1 MMMVVTATMIVLVVM
16 MGMVWMYDDDVVS
29 GIDCDVN
36 DDGNADHDGA
46 VASPDEEVPN
56 DPGASELEAL
66 EKRINQLLAAWEEL
80 TARCRAAEVRV
91 AGLRQE
97 VRERQA
103 QFGQMQQDLKD
114 QIANLRKELNDA
126 AGRRVAHD
134 GGMQEQLRQLE
145 LLRHRELQH
154 LRLQEEQLESLQH
167 GEHWEEPVIFA
178 TSDPPARLVDPG
190 LMEGSP
196 PQRSYGPGRRSD
208 LRQVM
213 APSSLVAHW
222 PRDLEAS
229 VSSQFTQ
236 EDGLGHRRSKISIL
250 QAMSHH
256 PCRPGRGCPCGR
268 GFRAGSLRLVS
279 RGSPT
284 LWAPR
289 FSVLLRKISKVEK
302 RHLGTT
308 GI

>member
-1 MMMVVTATMIVLVVM
+1 LNALSYTEDRLAESRHEAARLSAE
-16 MGMVWMYDDDVVS
+16 VS
-29 GIDCDVN
+29 QPAPARLQDLRSSRLRGCR
-36 DDGNADHDGA
+36 
-46 VASPDEEVPN
+46 AS
-56 DPGASELEAL
+56 ASEALFTEEAVL
-66 EKRINQLLAAWEEL
+66 RAEEEEL

-91 AGLRQE
+91 AGLRHE

-154 LRLQEEQLESLQH
+154 LRLQEEQLESLQY

-236 EDGLGHRRSKISIL
+236 EDGTPQIKDLDPSGDESPPLPARSRL
-250 QAMSHH
+250 
-256 PCRPGRGCPCGR
+256 
-268 GFRAGSLRLVS
+268 SLRPRLPRGEFEARIS
-279 RGSPT
+279 RLSD
-284 LWAPR
+284 
-289 FSVLLRKISKVEK
+289 SVGASLQRLAEED
-302 RHLGTT
+302 LQG
-308 GI
+308 